1 MTFSVD
7 QAGPRSLP
15 PHLPM
20 PESQELREEGRSWLG
35 GGGSRLLR
43 HRLLHPDPT
52 LGLATPRLPP
62 SRPTSRPCSPAAVP
76 LQHATKCRKASRH
89 PSSRPFAVLPGPG

>member
-43 HRLLHPDPT
+43 HRLPHPAFGHPT
-52 LGLATPRLPP
+52 PP
-62 SRPTSRPCSPAAVP
+62 HSRPTSRPCSPAAVP
-76 LQHATKCRKASRH
+76 LQHATKCREASRH
-89 PSSRPFAVLPGPG
+89 PSSLPFAVLPGPG